1 MIIIFLFYS
10 QHGSRFIQQLLETA
24 TEAEKAD
31 IFAEIEYSA
40 ANLMNDLYGNYVI
53 QKFFEFGNS
62 YQIQLLCDLL
72 KGNVLTLSFQTYGCR
87 VVQKAIE
94 NLPPVEQVWLYI
106 EHTAE

>member
-1 MIIIFLFYS
+1 M
-10 QHGSRFIQQLLETA
+10 
-24 TEAEKAD
+24 EKVE

-62 YQIQLLCDLL
+62 LQIQFLCALL

-94 NLPPVEQVWLYI
+94 NLPPVEQV
-106 EHTAE
+106 